1 MPPSAPDDSVVG
13 EVYVYL
19 VNEAVDVWRPT
30 TGRRLAGG
38 RYLLLPTDDYEGSG
52 EEWEFP
58 PGSIVECETRTL
70 SGGFESAPRLV
81 AVRRVPQTDREQ
93 QP

>member
-1 MPPSAPDDSVVG
+1 MPPSAPDDAVVD

-30 TGRRLAGG
+30 MGRRLAGG
-38 RYLLLPTDDYEGSG
+38 RYMLLPTDDYEDSG
-52 EEWEFP
+52 EGWEFP
-58 PGSIVECETRTL
+58 PGTIVECETRIL

-81 AVRRVPQTDREQ
+81 AVRQVPPRDRGQE
-93 QP
+93 P